1 MGVTKNMANFI
12 SGIISLTIGVV
23 VLANVFITTV
33 KNTNTGVINTSYI
46 YDCST
51 LTNCT
56 SPGFT
61 SAEVALWGL
70 LSLIGIAGIIYGV
83 MSVFGMV

>member
-1 MGVTKNMANFI
+1 MANFI

-33 KNTNTGVINTSYI
+33 KTQNTSTF
-46 YDCST
+46 ST
-51 LTNCT
+51 
-56 SPGFT
+56 
-61 SAEVALWGL
+61 AEVALWGL

-83 MSVFGMV
+83 MNVFGMA